1 MTDDR
6 HRYQREVERLLEQ
19 IRERVRELQL
29 LRVRG
34 ARGAAVRAQKEE
46 LKRARHE
53 LATLVIATR
62 AARRFGS
69 RCRPRGSQTNALRL
83 EPTRVT
89 GSPRATHSVRRQSS

>member
-34 ARGAAVRAQKEE
+34 ARAAAVRAQKEE

-53 LATLVIATR
+53 LAALVAATR
-62 AARRFGS
+62 
-69 RCRPRGSQTNALRL
+69 
-83 EPTRVT
+83 
-89 GSPRATHSVRRQSS
+89 